1 MEQGPG
7 NVCYMSRME
16 ARWGRKEGRRE
27 TGREEVKGR
36 GTGGWQMME
45 GWMEAMGGRM
55 DGRWE
60 VWMDR
65 L

>member
-1 MEQGPG
+1 M
-7 NVCYMSRME
+7 
-16 ARWGRKEGRRE
+16 
-27 TGREEVKGR
+27 KGR

-45 GWMEAMGGRM
+45 GWME
-55 DGRWE
+55 RWEEGWMERWEE

>member
-1 MEQGPG
+1 
-7 NVCYMSRME
+7 MSRME
-16 ARWGRKEGRRE
+16 AGRERRKGGRE

-45 GWMEAMGGRM
+45 GWME
-55 DGRWE
+55 RWE
-60 VWMDR
+60 EGWMERWEEGWMDR